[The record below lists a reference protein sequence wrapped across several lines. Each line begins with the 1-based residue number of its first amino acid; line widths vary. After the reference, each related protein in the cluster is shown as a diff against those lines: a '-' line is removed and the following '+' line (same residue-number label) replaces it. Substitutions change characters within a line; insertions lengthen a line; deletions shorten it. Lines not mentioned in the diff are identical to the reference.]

1 MSIAAPIR
9 NWQVRCNRRIVEWG
23 HTMRHMLRS
32 SIGLSAALAA
42 VAIAGSASVAGQNQE
57 EFRFRSGVDLV
68 NVTATVVDR
77 NGRFIPGLRQSD
89 FIVYEENELQEITHF
104 SNERVPVSLGLVLDT
119 SGSMMGEKL
128 TNALMAVDRFLTRL
142 LSPEDE
148 IFLYKFNNFPELVQ
162 DWTTDRQRLSRSIRR
177 INANGGTAMYDAI
190 AESVPL
196 AQTGQ
201 HRKRAVVLI
210 SDGNDTDSQVSLAE
224 VRQMIR
230 ESEVMVYAIGIDGQA
245 EDVFGFPPTT
255 RGPIP
260 QPPIPSPFPG
270 GRRPRGPGGVI
281 LPQMPQFQW
290 PFPQGQSRRTVRT
303 GDDRVNVHALREIT
317 DDSGGRTEVV
327 RSGRDL
333 EPATANIADELSQ
346 QYYLGYSSTT
356 IKDGR
361 WHSIRVETRDKSL
374 RVRARRGY
382 IAVP

>member
-1 MSIAAPIR
+1 MNHI
-9 NWQVRCNRRIVEWG
+9 
-23 HTMRHMLRS
+23 LRS
-32 SIGLSAALAA
+32 SIGLAAALA
-42 VAIAGSASVAGQNQE
+42 VVVIAGSASVAGQNQE

-68 NVTATVVDR
+68 NVTATVIDR
-77 NGRFIPGLRQSD
+77 NGRFVSGLGQND
-89 FIVYEENELQEITHF
+89 FIVYEEDELQEVSHF

-119 SGSMMGEKL
+119 SGSMVGEKL

-148 IFLYKFNNFPELVQ
+148 VFLYKFSNYPELVQ
-162 DWTTDRQRLSRSIRR
+162 DWTTDRQRLSRAIRR

-190 AESVPL
+190 AESVPI

-210 SDGNDTDSQVSLAE
+210 SDGNDTDSQVSLSE
-224 VRQMIR
+224 VKQLIR
-230 ESEVMVYAIGIDGQA
+230 ESEVMVYAVGIDGQA

-255 RGPIP
+255 RAPIP
-260 QPPIPSPFPG
+260 RRPIPSPFPG

-281 LPQMPQFQW
+281 FPQLPQFQW
-290 PFPQGQSRRTVRT
+290 PFPQPQGRRTIRT
-303 GDDRVNVHALREIT
+303 SDDRVNVQALREIT

-356 IKDGR
+356 KKDGR

-382 IAVP
+382 IATP

>member
-1 MSIAAPIR
+1 MK
-9 NWQVRCNRRIVEWG
+9 
-23 HTMRHMLRS
+23 HMLRS
-32 SIGLSAALAA
+32 SIGLTAALA
-42 VAIAGSASVAGQNQE
+42 VVVIAGSASVAGQNQE

-77 NGRFIPGLRQSD
+77 NGRFVPGLRQSD

-119 SGSMMGEKL
+119 SGSMVGEKL

-162 DWTTDRQRLSRSIRR
+162 DWTTDRQRLSRAIRR
-177 INANGGTAMYDAI
+177 INASGGTAMYDAI

-201 HRKRAVVLI
+201 HRKRAIVLI

-224 VRQMIR
+224 VKQMIR

-245 EDVFGFPPTT
+245 EDAFGFPPTT

-303 GDDRVNVHALREIT
+303 SDDRVNVHALREIT

-356 IKDGR
+356 KKDGR
-361 WHSIRVETRDKSL
+361 WHAIRVEARDKSL

-382 IAVP
+382 IATP

>member
-1 MSIAAPIR
+1 MK
-9 NWQVRCNRRIVEWG
+9 
-23 HTMRHMLRS
+23 HMLQS
-32 SIGLSAALAA
+32 SMGLVAALA
-42 VAIAGSASVAGQNQE
+42 VVVIAGSARVAGQNQE

-77 NGRFIPGLRQSD
+77 NGRFVPGLRQED
-89 FIVYEENELQEITHF
+89 FVVYEENEPQEITHF

-119 SGSMMGEKL
+119 SGSMVGEKL

-148 IFLYKFNNFPELVQ
+148 VFLYKFNNFPELVQ
-162 DWTTDRQRLSRSIRR
+162 DWTTDRQRLSRAIRR
-177 INANGGTAMYDAI
+177 LNASGGTAMYDAI

-210 SDGNDTDSQVSLAE
+210 SDGNDTDSQASLFE
-224 VRQMIR
+224 VKQMIR

-260 QPPIPSPFPG
+260 QPPIPMPFPG

-281 LPQMPQFQW
+281 LPQMPQIQW
-290 PFPQGQSRRTVRT
+290 PFPQGQGRRTGRT
-303 GDDRVNVHALREIT
+303 ADDRVNVHALREIT

-356 IKDGR
+356 KKDGR
-361 WHSIRVETRDKSL
+361 WHAIRVETRDKSL

-382 IAVP
+382 IAAP

>member
-1 MSIAAPIR
+1 
-9 NWQVRCNRRIVEWG
+9 
-23 HTMRHMLRS
+23 MLRS
-32 SIGLSAALAA
+32 SIGLTAALAVA
-42 VAIAGSASVAGQNQE
+42 VIAGGVSVAGQKQD
-57 EFRFRSGVDLV
+57 EFRFKSGVDLV

-77 NGRFIPGLRQSD
+77 NGRFVPGLRQSD
-89 FIVYEENELQEITHF
+89 FIVYEENELQEVTHF

-119 SGSMMGEKL
+119 SGSMVGEKL
-128 TNALMAVDRFLTRL
+128 TNALMAVDRFLTKL
-142 LSPEDE
+142 LAPDDE
-148 IFLYKFNNFPELVQ
+148 IFLYKFSNYPELVQ
-162 DWTTDRQRLSRSIRR
+162 DWTTNRAALSRAIRR
-177 INANGGTAMYDAI
+177 INANGGTAMYDAV

-210 SDGNDTDSQVSLAE
+210 SDGNDTDSQVSLNE
-224 VRQMIR
+224 VKQLIR

-255 RGPIP
+255 RAPMP
-260 QPPIPSPFPG
+260 QPPMPSPFPG

-281 LPQMPQFQW
+281 LPQLPQFQW
-290 PFPQGQSRRTVRT
+290 PFPQPQGRTTVRT
-303 GDDRVNVHALREIT
+303 RDDRVNANALREIT
-317 DDSGGRTEVV
+317 DDSGGRTEIV

-356 IKDGR
+356 NKDGR

-382 IAVP
+382 VATP

>member
-1 MSIAAPIR
+1 MK
-9 NWQVRCNRRIVEWG
+9 
-23 HTMRHMLRS
+23 HMLRS
-32 SIGLSAALAA
+32 SIGLTAALA
-42 VAIAGSASVAGQNQE
+42 VVVIAGSASVAGQNQE

-77 NGRFIPGLRQSD
+77 NGRFVPGLRQSD

-119 SGSMMGEKL
+119 SGSMVGEKL
-128 TNALMAVDRFLTRL
+128 TNALMAVDRFLTKL
-142 LSPEDE
+142 LSPDDE

-162 DWTTDRQRLSRSIRR
+162 DWTTDRQRLSRAIRR

-224 VRQMIR
+224 VKQMIR

-255 RGPIP
+255 RGPVP

-303 GDDRVNVHALREIT
+303 SDDRVNVHALREIT

-356 IKDGR
+356 KKDGR
-361 WHSIRVETRDKSL
+361 WHAIRVEARDKSL

-382 IAVP
+382 IAAP

>member
-1 MSIAAPIR
+1 MK
-9 NWQVRCNRRIVEWG
+9 
-23 HTMRHMLRS
+23 HLLRS
-32 SIGLSAALAA
+32 SIGVTAALGLA
-42 VAIAGSASVAGQNQE
+42 VVAGSARVAGQNQE
-57 EFRFRSGVDLV
+57 DFRFRSGVDLV

-77 NGRFIPGLRQSD
+77 NGRFVPGLRQSD
-89 FIVYEENELQEITHF
+89 FIVYEENELQEVTHF

-119 SGSMMGEKL
+119 SGSMVGEKL
-128 TNALMAVDRFLTRL
+128 TNALMAVDRFLTKL

-148 IFLYKFNNFPELVQ
+148 VFLYKFSNYPELVQ
-162 DWTTDRQRLSRSIRR
+162 DWTTNRPALSRAIRR

-201 HRKRAVVLI
+201 NRKRAIVLI
-210 SDGNDTDSQVSLAE
+210 SDGNDTDSQVSLGE
-224 VRQMIR
+224 VKQMIR

-245 EDVFGFPPTT
+245 QDVFGFPPTT
-255 RGPIP
+255 RGPVP

-281 LPQMPQFQW
+281 LPQLPQFQW
-290 PFPQGQSRRTVRT
+290 PFPQGQGRTRVQRG
-303 GDDRVNVHALREIT
+303 GDERVNAQALREIT
-317 DDSGGRTEVV
+317 DDTGGRTEIV
-327 RSGRDL
+327 RTGRDL

-356 IKDGR
+356 KKDGR
-361 WHSIRVETRDKSL
+361 WHAIRVEARDKSL

-382 IAVP
+382 VATP

>member
-1 MSIAAPIR
+1 MK
-9 NWQVRCNRRIVEWG
+9 Q
-23 HTMRHMLRS
+23 MLRS
-32 SIGLSAALAA
+32 SIALTAALA
-42 VAIAGSASVAGQNQE
+42 VIVIAGNTRVAGQNQE

-89 FIVYEENELQEITHF
+89 FIVYEEDELQEVTHF

-119 SGSMMGEKL
+119 SGSMVGEKL

-162 DWTTDRQRLSRSIRR
+162 DWTTDRTRLSRAIRR
-177 INANGGTAMYDAI
+177 INASGGTAMYDAV
-190 AESVPL
+190 AEAVPL

-210 SDGNDTDSQVSLAE
+210 SDGNDTDSQVSLGE
-224 VRQMIR
+224 VKQLIR
-230 ESEVMVYAIGIDGQA
+230 ESEVMVYAVGIDGQA
-245 EDVFGFPPTT
+245 ADVFGFPPTT
-255 RGPIP
+255 RAPV
-260 QPPIPSPFPG
+260 PPPYPSPFPG
-270 GRRPRGPGGVI
+270 SRRPRGPGGVI
-281 LPQMPQFQW
+281 LPQLPGGALPQFQW
-290 PFPQGQSRRTVRT
+290 PFPQPQGRRTVRT
-303 GDDRVNVHALREIT
+303 SDERVNLQALREIT

-333 EPATANIADELSQ
+333 EGATANIADELSQ
-346 QYYLGYSSTT
+346 QYYLGYASTT
-356 IKDGR
+356 QKDGR

-382 IAVP
+382 IAAP